1 MAWRD
6 HRGIRFT
13 CTLLLL
19 GLLTGCTSAPVSP
32 YQRRH
37 MGDFTVGSTKNIG
50 QLAQKGERVQGKDCF
65 RMVLFIPV
73 SWPMGDPSLTRAIDN
88 ALEKTNGDVL
98 VEAVLS
104 RRVIFTGVYNEV
116 CYMVEGYAAR
126 AELGAQK

>member
-6 HRGIRFT
+6 HRCVRFT

-19 GLLTGCTSAPVSP
+19 GLLTACSSGYSP
-32 YQRRH
+32 YDRLH

-50 QLAQKGERVQGKDCF
+50 QLVQKGERVQGEDCF
-65 RMVLFIPV
+65 RMVFILPV
-73 SWPMGDPSLTRAIDN
+73 SWPPMQRSFTRAIDN

-104 RRVIFTGVYNEV
+104 ERIFFTFVYNEA
-116 CYMVEGYAAR
+116 CYIAEGYAAR